1 MSENFVITIA
11 TSLVAVFF
19 GLLVAVLG
27 WIGNKIYTSLEN
39 LSRGLRDMEKELMLR
54 LTDMDRRITRI
65 ETVHH
70 ATMTIQKAKQ

>member
-1 MSENFVITIA
+1 MSENFIITIA

-39 LSRGLRDMEKELMLR
+39 VNRGLRDMEKELMLK
-54 LTDMDRRITRI
+54 LTDMDRRITRV
-65 ETVHH
+65 ESVHH
-70 ATMTIQKAKQ
+70 ATMNIPKAK

>member
-1 MSENFVITIA
+1 MSDNFIITIA

-27 WIGNKIYTSLEN
+27 WIGNKIYTSLEGV
-39 LSRGLRDMEKELMLR
+39 SRNLRDMEKELMLK

-65 ETVHH
+65 ESVHH
-70 ATMTIQKAKQ
+70 ATMTMTKAK

>member
-1 MSENFVITIA
+1 MSENFIITIA

-39 LSRGLRDMEKELMLR
+39 VSRGLRDMEKELMLK

-65 ETVHH
+65 ESVHH
-70 ATMTIQKAKQ
+70 ATVTMTKSK

>member
-1 MSENFVITIA
+1 MNDNFIITIA

-27 WIGNKIYTSLEN
+27 WIGNKIYSSLEN
-39 LSRGLRDMEKELMLR
+39 VSRGLRDMEKELMLK

-65 ETVHH
+65 ESVHH
-70 ATMTIQKAKQ
+70 ATSVIPKAK

>member
-1 MSENFVITIA
+1 MNENFVITIA

-39 LSRGLRDMEKELMLR
+39 LSRGLRDMEKELLLR

-70 ATMTIQKAKQ
+70 ATMTVQKAKQ

>member
-54 LTDMDRRITRI
+54 LTDMDRRITRV

-70 ATMTIQKAKQ
+70 ATMTVQKAKQ

>member
-1 MSENFVITIA
+1 MNENFIITIA

-39 LSRGLRDMEKELMLR
+39 VSRGLRDMEKELMLK

-65 ETVHH
+65 ETIHH
-70 ATMTIQKAKQ
+70 ATNVVPKAK

>member
-1 MSENFVITIA
+1 MNENFVITIA

-70 ATMTIQKAKQ
+70 ATMTVQKAKQ

>member
-1 MSENFVITIA
+1 MNESFIITMA

-39 LSRGLRDMEKELMLR
+39 VSRCLREMEKDIGLRLS
-54 LTDMDRRITRI
+54 DMDRRITRV
-65 ETVHH
+65 ESVHH
-70 ATMTIQKAKQ
+70 ATINIPKAK

>member
-1 MSENFVITIA
+1 MNDSFIITTA

-27 WIGNKIYTSLEN
+27 WIGNKIYTSLESV
-39 LSRGLRDMEKELMLR
+39 SRSLRDMEREITLR
-54 LTDMDRRITRI
+54 LSDMDRRITRI

-70 ATMTIQKAKQ
+70 ATISVPKSK

>member
-1 MSENFVITIA
+1 MNENFIITIA
-11 TSLVAVFF
+11 TSLMAVFF

-39 LSRGLRDMEKELMLR
+39 VSRGLRDMEKELMLK

-70 ATMTIQKAKQ
+70 ATITAHKAK

>member
-65 ETVHH
+65 ESVHH

>member
-1 MSENFVITIA
+1 MNESFVITIA

-39 LSRGLRDMEKELMLR
+39 LSRSLREMEKEIMVR
-54 LTDMDRRITRI
+54 LGDMDRRVTRM
-65 ETVHH
+65 ESVHH
-70 ATMTIQKAKQ
+70 HTMVSSKSK

>member
-1 MSENFVITIA
+1 MNENFIITIA

-27 WIGNKIYTSLEN
+27 WLGNKIYTSIEN
-39 LSRGLRDMEKELMLR
+39 VSRGLRDMEKELMLK

-65 ETVHH
+65 ESVHH
-70 ATMTIQKAKQ
+70 ATIGMTKAK

>member
-1 MSENFVITIA
+1 MNENLIITVA

-27 WIGNKIYTSLEN
+27 WLGNKIYTSLEN
-39 LSRGLRDMEKELMLR
+39 VSRGLREMEREIGLR
-54 LTDMDRRITRI
+54 LSDMDRRLIRI

-70 ATMTIQKAKQ
+70 ATQVIPKAK

>member
-1 MSENFVITIA
+1 MNENFIITIT

-39 LSRGLRDMEKELMLR
+39 VSRGLRDMEKELMLK
-54 LTDMDRRITRI
+54 LTDMDRRITRV

-70 ATMTIQKAKQ
+70 ATINIPKAK

>member
-1 MSENFVITIA
+1 MSENFIITVT

-19 GLLVAVLG
+19 GILVAVLG

-39 LSRGLRDMEKELMLR
+39 VSRGLRDMEKELMMK

-70 ATMTIQKAKQ
+70 ATIQMPKAK